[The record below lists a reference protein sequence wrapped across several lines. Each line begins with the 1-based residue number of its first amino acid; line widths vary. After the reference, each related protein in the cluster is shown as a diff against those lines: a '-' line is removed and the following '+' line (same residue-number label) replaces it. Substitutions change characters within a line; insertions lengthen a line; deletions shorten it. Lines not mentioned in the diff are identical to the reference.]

1 MSFHRKHLPWLTV
14 LSILLLLQSCDGP
27 GKEGVPSKTS
37 RRKAVTPPAIRILP
51 LGHAPKALVDRTAE
65 DLRKVFPDV
74 RILPAEPM
82 PVNAWYKTN
91 KRWRADTLIQWMGKR
106 AAPGEVYL
114 GITSNDIS
122 FEKKGV
128 ALDFGIMG
136 LGLERC
142 HACVASN
149 RRLKDKSQFPKIV
162 IHELGHTAGLPHC
175 SSPRCLM
182 RSANGR
188 DHTREIDAFCDKCRS
203 VLLRNGWRI

>member
-1 MSFHRKHLPWLTV
+1 MYSNEKHLPWLALLGLI
-14 LSILLLLQSCDGP
+14 LSLQACDSPKADGIP
-27 GKEGVPSKTS
+27 AKTS
-37 RRKAVTPPAIRILP
+37 RKTAVTPPAIRILP

-91 KRWRADTLIQWMGKR
+91 KRWRADTLIGWMGKR

-114 GITSNDIS
+114 GITTDDIS
-122 FEKKGV
+122 AAKEGV
-128 ALDFGIMG
+128 AQDFGIMG
-136 LGLERC
+136 LGQKPGL
-142 HACVASN
+142 ACVASN
-149 RRLKDKSQFPKIV
+149 HRLHDKSQFPKIV

-175 SSPRCLM
+175 PEPRCLM
-182 RSANGR
+182 RSANGK

-203 VLLRNGWRI
+203 VLIRNGWRI